1 MDLKRLSRVAH
12 STHTLYN
19 PLGEEKLDRV
29 LGLIPLASDSRVVDF
44 GAGRCEALIRLVE
57 RYNCNALAVET
68 DQTFIDLAHGEAAA
82 RIPGKALRIV
92 RQEATSFLEANPAC
106 NFDLALCIGA
116 THAFGTY
123 RDTLEQLRDCVRPG
137 GWLLVAECY
146 WKQPPSPEYL
156 SFLDCEE
163 SIYDSH
169 EGNVRIAEQL
179 RLVPLW
185 ASVASDDEWDE
196 YEWRYR
202 MNVEVFAQD
211 NPDDPDHDAM
221 LERIHS
227 WNHAYLTWGRAT
239 LGFGL
244 YLFRNA

>member
-1 MDLKRLSRVAH
+1 MDLKRLSRIAH

-19 PLGEEKLDRV
+19 PIGEEKLDRV
-29 LGLIPLASDSRVVDF
+29 LGLIPLVSDSRVVDF

-57 RYNCNALAVET
+57 RYNCNALAVEI
-68 DQTFIDLAHGEAAA
+68 DQMFIDLAHREATA

-92 RQEATSFLEANPAC
+92 RQEATGFLDANPAC

-123 RDTLEQLRDCVRPG
+123 RDTLERLKTCVRPG

-146 WKQPPSPEYL
+146 WKQPPAPEYL
-156 SFLDCEE
+156 SFLACEE
-163 SIYDSH
+163 SVYDTH
-169 EGNVRIAEQL
+169 EGNVRVGEQL
-179 RLVPLW
+179 GLVPLW
-185 ASVASDDEWDE
+185 ASVAGGGEWDE

-202 MNVEVFAQD
+202 MNVEVFARD
-211 NPDDPDHDAM
+211 HPDDPDHDAM
-221 LERIHS
+221 LERIRS
-227 WNHAYLTWGRAT
+227 WSHAYLAWGRAT

-244 YLFRNA
+244 YLFRNT